1 MAVILA
7 NLLYFTLSLA
17 LVGLVGRALSRS
29 GRAFL
34 GAAPGGQD
42 GVAEAVS
49 HLLVV
54 AFYLLSLGFIALT
67 MQVWSHV
74 GSPGQALQLV
84 SVKIGELLLVLGVL
98 HVASTVVFAR
108 LRRARS
114 GSARAGHVA
123 FSPGTSGSDDPGTG
137 SSGTGRLV
145 ADRVAGPA
153 GYPPGTDAG
162 ARVASPTLWRP
173 GGAVH

>member
-1 MAVILA
+1 MAVIIT
-7 NLLYFTLSLA
+7 NLLYVTISLA
-17 LVGLVGRALSRS
+17 LVAMVGRALSRS

-42 GVAEAVS
+42 GAAEAVS
-49 HLLVV
+49 RLLVV

-74 GSPGQALQLV
+74 GSPALAVQLV

-98 HVASTVVFAR
+98 HVLGMVIFGR

-114 GSARAGHVA
+114 WPAQAGPGGS
-123 FSPGTSGSDDPGTG
+123 SPGPAGSGDPGPADPGTG
-137 SSGTGRLV
+137 RPAARGP
-145 ADRVAGPA
+145 AGPA
-153 GYPPGTDAG
+153 GHPPGAG
-162 ARVASPTLWRP
+162 ARAASPVPWRP
-173 GGAVH
+173 GRAVH

>member
-1 MAVILA
+1 LAVIMT
-7 NLLYFTLSLA
+7 NLLYFTISLA
-17 LVGLVGRALSRS
+17 LVGMVGRALSRS

-34 GAAPGGQD
+34 GATPGGQD
-42 GVAEAVS
+42 GVAEAAS
-49 HLLVV
+49 RLLVV

-74 GSPGQALQLV
+74 GSPGQALRLV

-114 GSARAGHVA
+114 WPARAGPGA
-123 FSPGTSGSDDPGTG
+123 FSPGISGSDDPGSDDPGTG
-137 SSGTGRLV
+137 SSGTGRPV
-145 ADRVAGPA
+145 ADRAAGPA
-153 GYPPGTDAG
+153 DYPPGTEAG
-162 ARVASPTLWRP
+162 ARVASPTL
-173 GGAVH
+173 